1 MPKDANPMFDPL
13 NIVADLL
20 TDGAERLL
28 HGLRR
33 KARKRRD
40 EDRGSPETPDRTRT
54 LTDSSEHAQA
64 GTQQPRRRPWWR
76 RVFGG

>member
-1 MPKDANPMFDPL
+1 MFDPL

-33 KARKRRD
+33 KARKRR
-40 EDRGSPETPDRTRT
+40 EEAQRSPETSDPTRT
-54 LTDSSEHAQA
+54 PTDA
-64 GTQQPRRRPWWR
+64 GEGARASTQQPRRRPWWR
-76 RVFGG
+76 RVFRG